1 MIDAFTEQRK
11 EMLRQMSE
19 AADNSP
25 EAKRKR
31 AIEAL
36 GERWVCHPSN
46 APRKGHY
53 NPVTGAPL
61 RRQS

>member
-1 MIDAFTEQRK
+1 MFNDKHEDQRK
-11 EMLRQMSE
+11 AFIRQMVE

-36 GERWVCHPSN
+36 GERWVCHPKH
-46 APRKGHY
+46 APERGVY
-53 NPVTGAPL
+53 NPLTG
-61 RRQS
+61 RRLA

>member
-19 AADNSP
+19 QADNSP

-36 GERWVCHPSN
+36 GDKYVLHKANSPKRGS
-46 APRKGHY
+46 Y
-53 NPVTGAPL
+53 NPITGAKA
-61 RRQS
+61 

>member
-1 MIDAFTEQRK
+1 MFDAFEAQRK
-11 EMLRQMSE
+11 AMLRQMVE

-36 GERWVCHPSN
+36 GERWVFHPKH
-46 APRKGHY
+46 APERGVY
-53 NPVTGAPL
+53 NPLTG
-61 RRQS
+61 RRLA